1 MATESKPILLG
12 GLGEIN
18 FGKQY
23 RQGNRVYSSQH
34 IAMAVLA
41 EPVGNTG
48 GASYLYLVKNNDG
61 KYSKNTR
68 FYE

>member
-23 RQGNRVYSSQH
+23 RQGNRVYSSEH

-41 EPVGNTG
+41 EPVGNMSG
-48 GASYLYLVKNNDG
+48 YSYLYLVEVKDG
-61 KYSKNTR
+61 KL
-68 FYE
+68 

>member
-12 GLGEIN
+12 GLWEIN

-23 RQGNRVYSSQH
+23 RQGNRVYSSEH

-41 EPVGNTG
+41 EPVGNMG
-48 GASYLYLVKNNDG
+48 GYSYLYLVEVKDG
-61 KYSKNTR
+61 KL
-68 FYE
+68 